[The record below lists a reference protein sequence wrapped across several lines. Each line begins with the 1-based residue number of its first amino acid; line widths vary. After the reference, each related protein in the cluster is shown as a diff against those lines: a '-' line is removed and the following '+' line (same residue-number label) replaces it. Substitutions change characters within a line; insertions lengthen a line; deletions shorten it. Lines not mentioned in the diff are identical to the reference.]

1 MVYGS
6 IGQMDLP
13 LNLLNS
19 LITYLLI
26 GITGLFL
33 GAIYYRMTILPKILV
48 SAGVPV
54 FLLVI
59 LPIIDYRLSTEI
71 FVSVLKIAGLAYLG
85 ISTWP
90 KLDNHLIIT
99 LIRTAIVLFSALIYY
114 ISTLRTKV
122 KA

>member
-1 MVYGS
+1 
-6 IGQMDLP
+6 
-13 LNLLNS
+13 
-19 LITYLLI
+19 
-26 GITGLFL
+26 
-33 GAIYYRMTILPKILV
+33 
-48 SAGVPV
+48 
-54 FLLVI
+54 
-59 LPIIDYRLSTEI
+59 
-71 FVSVLKIAGLAYLG
+71 VLKIAGLAYLG